1 MLIMVTRQAGNACM
15 ASLIFIESF
24 HGGVNKAK
32 VRHHC
37 FTRPVSI
44 TGKNGVNDCL
54 MLFGQLSKNRG
65 YQIHSLAAMLHRG
78 LQDIEETAH
87 GLQQHDVM

>member
-1 MLIMVTRQAGNACM
+1 MRFLPRMLIMVTRQAGNTCM

-44 TGKNGVNDCL
+44 TGKNGVNDRL
-54 MLFGQLSKNRG
+54 MLFGQL
-65 YQIHSLAAMLHRG
+65 
-78 LQDIEETAH
+78 
-87 GLQQHDVM
+87 

>member
-1 MLIMVTRQAGNACM
+1 M

-44 TGKNGVNDCL
+44 TGKNGVNDRL
-54 MLFGQLSKNRG
+54 MLFRSAVKKPG
-65 YQIHSLAAMLHRG
+65 YQVHPLAAMLHRG

-87 GLQQHDVM
+87 GLQQHNVM

>member
-1 MLIMVTRQAGNACM
+1 MRFLPRMLIMVTVQAGNACM

-44 TGKNGVNDCL
+44 TGK
-54 MLFGQLSKNRG
+54 MAS
-65 YQIHSLAAMLHRG
+65 M
-78 LQDIEETAH
+78 TA
-87 GLQQHDVM
+87 

>member
-1 MLIMVTRQAGNACM
+1 MRFLPRMLIMVTGQAGNACM

-37 FTRPVSI
+37 FTRPSASPA
-44 TGKNGVNDCL
+44 KNGVNDRL
-54 MLFGQLSKNRG
+54 MLFGQL
-65 YQIHSLAAMLHRG
+65 
-78 LQDIEETAH
+78 
-87 GLQQHDVM
+87 

>member
-1 MLIMVTRQAGNACM
+1 MLTGQAGNPCV

-24 HGGVNKAK
+24 HGGVNKTK

-37 FTRPVSI
+37 FTRPVGI
-44 TGKNGVNDCL
+44 TSKNGVNDSRRCSVSCEKT
-54 MLFGQLSKNRG
+54 GGTRHRYG
-65 YQIHSLAAMLHRG
+65 YASRG

-87 GLQQHDVM
+87 GLQQHDVT

>member
-44 TGKNGVNDCL
+44 TGTKAADGGTDVAKETGVDESAPVKVAEA
-54 MLFGQLSKNRG
+54 G
-65 YQIHSLAAMLHRG
+65 G
-78 LQDIEETAH
+78 LY
-87 GLQQHDVM
+87 

>member
-1 MLIMVTRQAGNACM
+1 M

-54 MLFGQLSKNRG
+54 MLFGQL
-65 YQIHSLAAMLHRG
+65 
-78 LQDIEETAH
+78 
-87 GLQQHDVM
+87 